1 MTHRLCSLNWLRDD
15 GSFSDKNKYR
25 QDLLRILPELEREE
39 KKKNYKSLYHFYG
52 YTITQYFNQ
61 VLNER

>member
-1 MTHRLCSLNWLRDD
+1 M
-15 GSFSDKNKYR
+15 GPFIGKNKYR
-25 QDLLRILPELEREE
+25 QDLTWGSAGIGD
-39 KKKNYKSLYHFYG
+39 KSLYHFYG